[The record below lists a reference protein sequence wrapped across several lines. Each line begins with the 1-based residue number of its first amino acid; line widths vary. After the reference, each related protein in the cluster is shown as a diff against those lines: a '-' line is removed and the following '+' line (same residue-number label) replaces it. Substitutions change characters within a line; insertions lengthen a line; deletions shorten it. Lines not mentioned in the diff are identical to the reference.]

1 MIAKVIVDISAG
13 EVDRVFDYR
22 AIDNAVRGSRV
33 LVPFGSGNKTVEGYV
48 IDLAETSEVP
58 DDKLKDISALLDDRP
73 IVSDEFLKLC
83 EFMTARFHLRK
94 IDVFRLFLPS
104 KMRGGRIRALEK
116 VIVYLNPEYKDVDP
130 ALFIKKSARSQHE
143 VFEYLVDNECAEQS
157 YLNANFSA
165 AAVRNLIARGVFSTR
180 IENVLRTPYKSIV
193 KKDNA
198 VVLTDEQT
206 AAADAVMS
214 SARPTLLFGVT
225 GSGKTEVYLHC
236 IEQALR
242 DGKTAIMLV
251 PEISLTPQVMRIFRS
266 RFGDDVAL
274 LHSGLSDGER
284 FDEWR
289 RLLTGRAR
297 VAVGARSAIFA
308 PLTDVGLIVID
319 EEHDSSYISES
330 NPRYITR
337 EVAFFRAQ
345 YNGAK
350 VVMGSATPSM
360 ESYHAANCGE
370 YTLARLPN
378 RVNKRSMPEIEIV
391 NMCKEVTYGNFGV
404 FSAKLVEAL
413 DDCIK
418 AGNQA
423 ILFLNRRGYSS
434 YVMCKK
440 CGYVAKCEDC
450 DVSLV
455 YHKEENVLKCHYCQR
470 RYAMLDLCP
479 SCKSSHIKQGYI
491 GTERLVEQA
500 QKMFPSARVIRMDND
515 TTRTK
520 DAHLKLLGDFASGN
534 ADILIGTQM
543 VAKGHDFANVTLVGI
558 IDADMS
564 LHFSDFRAV
573 ERTFQLITQV
583 AGRAGRE
590 KKAGRV
596 ILQTH
601 TPNHYVYRYASAYD
615 YEGFYDK
622 EINLLQATGFPPF
635 TDILRMLI
643 TSENEQHALD
653 ATKQAIDGVRAIAS
667 EYPDRFI
674 YLNAMRAPKKRI
686 QSKFRMQVL
695 MRVKPDSDEVRA
707 AVYRVADGVSAN
719 FSQVSCFTEINP
731 NDLS

>member
-1 MIAKVIVDISAG
+1 MIARVIVDISASD
-13 EVDRVFDYR
+13 VDRVFDYR
-22 AIDNAVRGSRV
+22 AIDGVERGSRV
-33 LVPFGSGNKTVEGYV
+33 FVPFGRQNIEGYV
-48 IDLAETSEVP
+48 IELTDSTDIPE
-58 DDKLKDISALLDDRP
+58 DKLKDIAAVLDDRP
-73 IVSDEFLKLC
+73 IVSEEFLRLC
-83 EFMTARFHLRK
+83 DYMTERFHLRK

-104 KMRGGRIRALEK
+104 KMRGGRIKALEK
-116 VIVYLNPEYKDVDP
+116 TYVYINPDYKETDP
-130 ALFIKKSARSQHE
+130 TLFIKKSAHAQME
-143 VFEYLVDNECAEQS
+143 VFEYLADNESAEQS

-165 AAVRNLIARGVFSTR
+165 AAVRNLITHGVFLTR
-180 IENVLRTPYKSIV
+180 QEKVFRTPYKGIV
-193 KKDNA
+193 QKDND
-198 VVLTDEQT
+198 VTLTEEQT
-206 AAADAVMS
+206 VAANAIMNSDK
-214 SARPTLLFGVT
+214 PLLLFGVT
-225 GSGKTEVYLHC
+225 GSGKTEVYLNC
-236 IEQALR
+236 IEKTLKA
-242 DGKTAIMLV
+242 GKTAIMLV

-289 RLLTGRAR
+289 RLLCGEAR

-319 EEHDSSYISES
+319 EEHDTSYVSES

-337 EVAFFRAQ
+337 EVAFFRAS
-345 YNGAK
+345 YNGAH
-350 VVMGSATPSM
+350 VAMGSATPSV
-360 ESYHAANCGE
+360 ESYYAAQIGKYNI
-370 YTLARLPN
+370 ARLPN
-378 RVNKRSMPEIEIV
+378 RVNKRKMPEIEIV
-391 NMCKEVTYGNFGV
+391 NMCKEVAYGNSGM
-404 FSAKLVEAL
+404 FSQKLVNAIDE
-413 DDCIK
+413 CIK

-434 YVMCKK
+434 YVMCRK

-455 YHKEENVLKCHYCQR
+455 YHKEEELLKCHYCQR
-470 RYAMLDLCP
+470 RYSKLDLCP
-479 SCKSSHIKQGYI
+479 NCKSPHIKQGFM
-491 GTERLVEQA
+491 GTERIVEQVN
-500 QKMFPSARVIRMDND
+500 KMFPSARIIRMDND

-534 ADILIGTQM
+534 ADILVGTQM

-590 KKAGRV
+590 QKPGKV
-596 ILQTH
+596 ILQTYS
-601 TPNHYVYRYASAYD
+601 PNHYVYRYATAYD
-615 YEGFYDK
+615 YEGFYQK

-643 TSENEQHALD
+643 SCENEQAALD
-653 ATKQAIDGVRAIAS
+653 ATKQAIDGVREISAKF
-667 EYPDRFI
+667 PDGFV
-674 YLNAMRAPKKRI
+674 YLNAMRSPKKRI
-686 QSKFRMQVL
+686 QTKYRMQVL
-695 MRVKPDSDEVRA
+695 MRIKPLRDDIRS
-707 AVYRVADGVSAN
+707 AVYKVADDVSR
-719 FSQVSCFTEINP
+719 FFPQVTCFTEINP